1 MGIPRTLAYFNRAP
15 EKIPH
20 KAYRFT
26 GTPRKNERSEAR
38 FLGKRS
44 NRPKDETDK

>member
-15 EKIPH
+15 ENL
-20 KAYRFT
+20 
-26 GTPRKNERSEAR
+26 NERSEVR